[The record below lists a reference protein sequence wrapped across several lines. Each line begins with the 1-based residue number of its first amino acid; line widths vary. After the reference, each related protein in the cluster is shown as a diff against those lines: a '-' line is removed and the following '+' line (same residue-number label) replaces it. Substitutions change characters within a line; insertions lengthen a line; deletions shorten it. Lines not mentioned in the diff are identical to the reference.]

1 MGLDS
6 CKTIVPETSSD
17 VLLSAHG
24 PFARAPGFVARPAQA
39 QMGARIEHA
48 IQRGEHLLCE
58 SGTGTGKT
66 LAYLVPVLVLG
77 RKTII
82 STGTRALQE
91 QLFHKDLPLAK
102 SVLNSPARAVLL
114 KGRSNYLC
122 WERLDTLSAE
132 RGPDSMRAIHDWAS
146 VTVNGDL
153 GEAPGLAEEG
163 GLWHALS
170 MSADECLGTSC
181 RSYERCWIHRARRE
195 AAEADLVIANHHLFF
210 ADLALGADGFGR
222 LLPRAD
228 AIIFDEAHQLPA
240 LASEFF
246 GENVSSS
253 QLVDFVRALRAA
265 NDEEDFAI
273 PGLSGRLSDL
283 ERRVADFI
291 HVAANHGRCT
301 LASLHEPLGTS
312 SLICALEQA
321 LTAVLDPFAEAGAS
335 TERAVR
341 AIRRGRQL
349 LARIRTILA
358 DDRGEWIAWLEAHAR
373 SFTLRLTPGRAGPEF
388 RRRIEDDSQD
398 RACAR
403 IFVSAT
409 LCVGE
414 SFAHFMSLLS
424 IEDAATARW
433 ESPFDYKHQALLY
446 LPGGLPDPGARDY
459 LDRMIDAIV
468 PVLELSQGR
477 AFVLFTT
484 HRALAYVRDCLP
496 ARIPFPV
503 FAQGTLARG
512 RLIERFRS
520 SGNGVLLG
528 TGSFWEGVD
537 VAGAALSCVI
547 IDKLP
552 FAPPDDP
559 VEQARLRLV
568 EEQGGNGFR
577 DHQLPQAVMALK
589 QGAGRL
595 IRTASDRGV
604 LVVCDPRVRNRGYGK
619 VFLGT
624 LPPMPVSDDLADV
637 ACFFETASVCR
648 EGPA

>member
-1 MGLDS
+1 MGSDS
-6 CKTIVPETSSD
+6 RKAIVPEPNSD
-17 VLLSAHG
+17 VLLSAQG
-24 PFARAPGFVARPAQA
+24 PFACLPGFVARPAQA

-48 IQRGEHLLCE
+48 IRHGEHLLCE

-122 WERLDTLSAE
+122 WERLDTLSTE
-132 RGPDSMRAIHDWAS
+132 REASVRAIRDWAS
-146 VTVNGDL
+146 VTATGDL

-163 GLWHALS
+163 GLWHALT

-246 GENVSSS
+246 GENVSSG
-253 QLVDFVRALRAA
+253 QLVDFVRSLRAA

-273 PGLSGRLSDL
+273 SGLLERLSDL
-283 ERRVADFI
+283 ERRVGEFI
-291 HVAANHGRCT
+291 HAAARHGRCT
-301 LASLHEPLGTS
+301 LASLHEPSGTS
-312 SLICALEQA
+312 ALIRALEQA
-321 LTAVLDPFAEAGAS
+321 LTAVLDPFAETGVS
-335 TERAVR
+335 TERAAR

-349 LARIRTILA
+349 LARIRAILA
-358 DDRGEWIAWLEAHAR
+358 DDRGEWIAWMEAHAR

-388 RRRIEDDSQD
+388 RRRIEDDTRD
-398 RACAR
+398 RECAR

-414 SFAHFMSLLS
+414 SFSHFMGLLS

-433 ESPFDYKHQALLY
+433 ESPFDYKRQALLY
-446 LPGGLPDPGARDY
+446 LPSGLPDPGTPDY
-459 LDRMIDAIV
+459 LDRLIDAII
-468 PVLELSQGR
+468 PVLELSHGR
-477 AFVLFTT
+477 AFLLFTT
-484 HRALAYVRDCLP
+484 HRALAYVRDHLP

-503 FAQGTLARG
+503 FAQGMLARG
-512 RLIERFRS
+512 RLIEQFRS

-552 FAPPDDP
+552 FAPPEDP

-568 EEQGGNGFR
+568 EERGGNAFR

-624 LPPMPVSDDLADV
+624 LPPMPVSHDIGDV
-637 ACFFETASVCR
+637 ARFFETASPRR
-648 EGPA
+648 ERAV